1 MSQSFNPQNSKVADD
16 TLGDFVRGAI
26 EEALPSVPGIG
37 PATETKLREEGIT
50 STFQLIGKFLSMKDE
65 GVESVEHCERFYQWL
80 IHIGTPAGFRAGIVH
95 SIAEKM
101 NILMPGVYDSALY
114 DE

>member
-26 EEALPSVPGIG
+26 EEALTSVPGIG

-65 GVESVEHCERFYQWL
+65 GV
-80 IHIGTPAGFRAGIVH
+80 
-95 SIAEKM
+95 
-101 NILMPGVYDSALY
+101 DS
-114 DE
+114 